1 MNDTWERHQELQGR
15 LKTFQHQYFDDHEQ
29 IENLHYDSK
38 QCWIGL
44 AKLFLDESE
53 SVTPVENIPLAAFLT
68 RLAGIGK
75 QRTNPSSRSRVLWLP
90 VC

>member
-1 MNDTWERHQELQGR
+1 MYKLEAKSRAMINTWERHQELEGR
-15 LKTFQHQYFDDHEQ
+15 LKTFQHHNLNDHEQ

-53 SVTPVENIPLAAFLT
+53 SVTPVKNTPLAGFL
-68 RLAGIGK
+68 RIRAGIG
-75 QRTNPSSRSRVLWLP
+75 
-90 VC
+90 